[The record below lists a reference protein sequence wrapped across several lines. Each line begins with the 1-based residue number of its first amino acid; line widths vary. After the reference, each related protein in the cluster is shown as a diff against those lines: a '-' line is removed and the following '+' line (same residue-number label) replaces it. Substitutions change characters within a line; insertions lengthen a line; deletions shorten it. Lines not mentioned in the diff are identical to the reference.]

1 MIDWIAKK
9 SCLAM
14 AGAMLVGTALM
25 PGLAAAAAPTPAELA
40 IGYRQALYTVL
51 DGNFEY
57 LGGVAKGHMPF
68 KGAEVVKRA
77 ERLAYLATMIGD
89 AFPEVSKSGHTD
101 AKPEIWTH
109 RADFDKKV
117 QALVTDTAA
126 LVTELKKDSSNSVAF
141 KKAFG
146 AVGQDCKSCHDDY
159 KKE

>member
-1 MIDWIAKK
+1 MIDWFSKK

-14 AGAMLVGTALM
+14 AGVMVVGAALV
-25 PGLAAAAAPTPAELA
+25 PGISAAAAPTPAELA

-57 LGGVAKGHMPF
+57 LGGVVKGRVPF
-68 KGAEVVKRA
+68 KSDEVVKRA

-109 RADFDKKV
+109 RAEFDKKV
-117 QALVTDTAA
+117 LALVTESAA
-126 LVTELKKDSSNSVAF
+126 LVTELKKDSSNSAAF

-146 AVGQDCKSCHDDY
+146 AVGQACKSCHDDY